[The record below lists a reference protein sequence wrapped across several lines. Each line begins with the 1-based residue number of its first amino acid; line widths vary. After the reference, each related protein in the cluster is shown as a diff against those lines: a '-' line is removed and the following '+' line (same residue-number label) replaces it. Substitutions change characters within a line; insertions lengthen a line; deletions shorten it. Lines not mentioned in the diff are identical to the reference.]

1 MTFKHVKFEDSPIMR
16 SLEKVAH
23 EKGLVKPNVLEKIA
37 SRPKKLD
44 MTPSPD
50 LMENIFKLCTGLRVQ
65 GFTKEATELEV
76 KYLNYKQAQ
85 TLYEAHTEK
94 GEDLIEAA
102 HPEGSHHLED
112 VEGDE
117 AIFEDILDKHE
128 KILDVVNKTPKGKL
142 SEASAVIN
150 AVKTVLSEKKNK
162 KSVTGDH
169 FLDVKKDSKV
179 SLGQEESSFS
189 PGRAVTEGVGG
200 LVAFS
205 LLKKVWGALTSAFG
219 RRQVIKMFGTE
230 GVKLFDNAV
239 ANGVGETEAKSLLQQ
254 LVRKAGPK
262 AVAEASE
269 KVGFNFAEETAKLF
283 GRQAAK
289 QILTETA
296 AETAARIGAGTAA
309 ETAAVGTGE
318 GTAGIF
324 GGLLSASTAVVLAGV
339 GTAIA
344 ANVIGYKL
352 FNHYY
357 KADELKAAGNRV
369 LEEAKNM
376 ESDFKPQEY
385 KFVYNFSRTL
395 GQIVELY
402 PVIEILK
409 SNKVP
414 TKEDIKS
421 LSDLND
427 LIYASRKQ
435 VGEIMGFSNAHADDQ
450 FLGGLRGFKSVA
462 MTCANYLEVAS
473 KINSSM
479 DEFAREAKATADKAR
494 VDQAGGPQ
502 AEQLLSGLSKVLD
515 DVRLSKA
522 RLQYSKVNIS
532 NKDQLMNWLDQV
544 VTTTSKSLQEFNNL
558 PDRSDPQ
565 IISSFQEDLN
575 DTRRKLDAFKGK
587 YQV

>member
-1 MTFKHVKFEDSPIMR
+1 
-16 SLEKVAH
+16 
-23 EKGLVKPNVLEKIA
+23 
-37 SRPKKLD
+37 

-385 KFVYNFSRTL
+385 KFVYDFSRTL

-402 PVIEILK
+402 PVVETLK
-409 SNKVP
+409 SSTT
-414 TKEDIKS
+414 TKEDIKA

-479 DEFAREAKATADKAR
+479 DDFARQAKATADKAAT
-494 VDQAGGPQ
+494 DQAGGSQ
-502 AEQLLSGLSKVLD
+502 AQQLISGLSKVLD

-522 RLQYSKVNIS
+522 RLQYSKINVS

-558 PDRSDPQ
+558 SYRSDPQ

>member
-385 KFVYNFSRTL
+385 KFVYDFSRTL

-402 PVIEILK
+402 PVVETLK
-409 SNKVP
+409 SSTT
-414 TKEDIKS
+414 TKEDIKA

-479 DEFAREAKATADKAR
+479 DDFARQAKATADKAAT
-494 VDQAGGPQ
+494 DQAGGSQ
-502 AEQLLSGLSKVLD
+502 AQQLISGLSKVLD

-522 RLQYSKVNIS
+522 RLQYSKINVS

-558 PDRSDPQ
+558 SYRSDPQ